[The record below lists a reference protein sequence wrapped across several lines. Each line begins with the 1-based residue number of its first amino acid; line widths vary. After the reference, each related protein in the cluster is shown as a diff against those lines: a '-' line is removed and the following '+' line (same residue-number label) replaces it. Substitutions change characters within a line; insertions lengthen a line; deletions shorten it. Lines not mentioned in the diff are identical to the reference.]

1 MALSNS
7 KILLIFIFGSM
18 VAIGTQSIIQMVYAQ
33 ENGAPV
39 YRRVVIWDLFYRMM
53 VAAFMVGATVQGVM
67 LYVAWHNR
75 ESNKR
80 FKDMPRTGGSPSKV
94 GGSPL

>member
-1 MALSNS
+1 
-7 KILLIFIFGSM
+7 M
-18 VAIGTQSIIQMVYAQ
+18 VAIGTQSIIQAVYAQ
-33 ENGAPV
+33 ESAAGPV
-39 YRRVVIWDLFYRMM
+39 YRRVVIWDLFYRLM

-80 FKDMPRTGGSPSKV
+80 FKNFPRTGGSSSKV